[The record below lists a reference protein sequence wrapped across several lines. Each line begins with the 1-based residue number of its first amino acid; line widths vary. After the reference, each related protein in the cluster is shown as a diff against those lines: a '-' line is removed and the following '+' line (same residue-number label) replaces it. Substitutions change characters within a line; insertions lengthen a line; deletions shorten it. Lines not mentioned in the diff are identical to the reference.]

1 MRKFF
6 KTGKTKVSLSDEN
19 ARTDT
24 CGLGLSFL
32 AVEQS
37 SEIMWT
43 GDEFREVVMGLVIK
57 FEATKW
63 CY

>member
-6 KTGKTKVSLSDEN
+6 KTEETKDTLSDEN

-24 CGLGLSFL
+24 CVLGLSFL

-43 GDEFREVVMGLVIK
+43 GEEFRELVMGLVIK